1 MHNKNQEGNKV
12 MNFSK
17 HSNLVLVLVF
27 CVVIGTVVN
36 VSHGKSS
43 AETQDV
49 GSLDRRISMLE
60 QKFYQLDSSMNRLQ
74 QYVATQRPQ
83 VTSPSTSDR
92 DVILIRDEVQ
102 RLSLRLSEV
111 ECGLLR
117 LDERTATR
125 KNNNGKSND
134 PCRLNVDTP
143 LRLSARP

>member
-1 MHNKNQEGNKV
+1 

-17 HSNLVLVLVF
+17 QSNFVLVLVLSL
-27 CVVIGTVVN
+27 VIGTVVN
-36 VSHGKSS
+36 VSLGKST

-60 QKFYQLDSSMNRLQ
+60 QRFYQLDSSINRLQ
-74 QYVATQRPQ
+74 QYLAAQRPPVSQ
-83 VTSPSTSDR
+83 PSTSDR

-111 ECGLLR
+111 ECGLLK

-125 KNNNGKSND
+125 RDNTQKSND
-134 PCRLNVDTP
+134 PCRVNADMP